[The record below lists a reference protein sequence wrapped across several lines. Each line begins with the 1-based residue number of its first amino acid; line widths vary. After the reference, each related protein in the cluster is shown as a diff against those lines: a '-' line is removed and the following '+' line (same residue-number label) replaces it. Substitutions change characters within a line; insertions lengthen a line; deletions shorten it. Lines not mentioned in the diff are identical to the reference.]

1 MHRDPAYF
9 PDPLR
14 FDPDRWLRRT
24 EKDLPPGAYVP
35 FALGNRKCIGD
46 HFAMTEMLV
55 VLRSIVS
62 RWRPRPVAG
71 RRIRPVVQ
79 ALIRPNAL
87 PMRVSPWP
95 AR

>member
-1 MHRDPAYF
+1 MITTSHRP
-9 PDPLR
+9 
-14 FDPDRWLRRT
+14 
-24 EKDLPPGAYVP
+24 YVP
-35 FALGNRKCIGD
+35 FALGNRRCIGD

-55 VLRSIVS
+55 VLRAVVS

-71 RRIRPVVQ
+71 RRVRPVAH

-95 AR
+95 AD